1 MGSEAEKGAE
11 AAADLSRI
19 AEIRDHPIL
28 SSGTTSP
35 GSLDRKNGEGATPL
49 FRKIVEYRERPSEE
63 ARGGGC
69 LGPMS
74 LFEFVAAELQKRTDL
89 EDLEARGTV
98 RLALKSSGLTAREVT
113 QEQMIVVI
121 DQVLPRELKVRGV
134 ENPEGVCG
142 DLSQAVKGFE
152 AGNDEPT
159 GSSAEDVF
167 RRLSRS

>member
-1 MGSEAEKGAE
+1 
-11 AAADLSRI
+11 
-19 AEIRDHPIL
+19 
-28 SSGTTSP
+28 
-35 GSLDRKNGEGATPL
+35 
-49 FRKIVEYRERPSEE
+49 
-63 ARGGGC
+63 
-69 LGPMS
+69 MS

-152 AGNDEPT
+152 GENDEPT

-167 RRLSRS
+167 SRLSRS

>member
-1 MGSEAEKGAE
+1 
-11 AAADLSRI
+11 
-19 AEIRDHPIL
+19 
-28 SSGTTSP
+28 
-35 GSLDRKNGEGATPL
+35 
-49 FRKIVEYRERPSEE
+49 
-63 ARGGGC
+63 
-69 LGPMS
+69 MS

-134 ENPEGVCG
+134 EDPEGVCG

-152 AGNDEPT
+152 AGNGEPT